1 MTGGAIIIIIIESP
15 VLLRSSRE
23 ESGQWV
29 QEKEEDVMPYSGL
42 FYFI

>member
-1 MTGGAIIIIIIESP
+1 MNGGAIIIIIELP
-15 VLLRSSRE
+15 VLLRSRE